1 MDAGT
6 RGRREGG
13 GRGRSGRTGPRG
25 GAWAPGRR
33 RRARGARGLVP
44 DADELTGL
52 IARLKGEMLTAAE
65 SLQFEEAALL
75 RDEIAE
81 LRSMLTRDPVDG
93 DPVLPGDSADV
104 TAEAEV

>member
-1 MDAGT
+1 RRGVDRRPVADELAGAL
-6 RGRREGG
+6 
-13 GRGRSGRTGPRG
+13 S
-25 GAWAPGRR
+25 
-33 RRARGARGLVP
+33 P

-52 IARLKGEMLTAAE
+52 IARLEQEMLTAAGG
-65 SLQFEEAALL
+65 LQFEEAALL

-93 DPVLPGDSADV
+93 SPVLPGDSADI